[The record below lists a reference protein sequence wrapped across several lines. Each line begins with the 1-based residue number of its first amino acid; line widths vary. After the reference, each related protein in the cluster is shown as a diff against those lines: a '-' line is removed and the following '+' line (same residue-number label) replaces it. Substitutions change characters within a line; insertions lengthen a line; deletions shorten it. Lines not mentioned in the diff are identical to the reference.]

1 MNIQPIN
8 NYSVSYNS
16 RQHTAQ
22 KMLPYSSVG
31 FQAKIPVS
39 DDFATPSKNPIVK
52 YAYDIFK
59 RSLIASARN
68 IMPITPELKPITKEV
83 PLKVSSKEKTY
94 AWDIEN
100 KIPDKYVLYLHGASQ
115 NITNIQNLYK
125 SIIDNTDF
133 SVLAL
138 EYRGFGRNH
147 ASKISSHSFEEDVNS
162 ALSYLENEK
171 RIKEENIFVV
181 GHSMGSYLAALIA
194 SKKPNLG
201 RLVLVAPLGSVAEHP
216 FDVNFWFTKRMPPLV
231 KFLFKNFKILR
242 RPLTN
247 FFKIENH
254 IKKSQ
259 VPTDIIH
266 AQNDRL
272 IKYKSSEKI
281 ATLCPNLHSLQI
293 LKHGGH
299 KMEGNKINTIL
310 SILRGE

>member
-8 NYSVSYNS
+8 KYRVSYNT
-16 RQHTAQ
+16 RQPVPRV
-22 KMLPYSSVG
+22 LPYSSVG
-31 FQAKIPVS
+31 FQAKSRIA
-39 DDFATPSKNPIVK
+39 DEFAAPGKNPIIK

-68 IMPITPELKPITKEV
+68 IAPIVPELKPITKEV
-83 PLKVSSKEKTY
+83 PLEISSKEKTY

-115 NITNIQNLYK
+115 NITNVQNLYK

-147 ASKISSHSFEEDVNS
+147 ASKINSHSFEEDVTS
-162 ALSYLENEK
+162 ALSYLKNEK
-171 RIKEENIFVV
+171 KIKEENIFVV

-194 SKKPNLG
+194 SKRPNLG

-216 FDVNFWFTKRMPPLV
+216 LDVNFWFTKRMPPLV

-242 RPLTN
+242 QPLTN

-254 IKKSQ
+254 VKKTQ

-281 ATLCPNLHSLQI
+281 ATLCPNLHSLKI
-293 LKHGGH
+293 LKQGGH
-299 KMEGNKINTIL
+299 KMESNKINTIL